1 MSIHIR
7 RAEPGDG
14 SLVAPLFDAYRVFYQ
29 QASDIEGALQFITDR
44 LLQNES
50 VIFIAYLND
59 APVGFTQLF
68 PIFTSVGMQRT
79 WLLNDLYVTE
89 HVRCKGIAGALLDA
103 AKSFG
108 RSTNSKWL
116 MLQTAID
123 NYPAQFLYLKNGW
136 VKETDFFYTVRL

>member
-89 HVRCKGIAGALLDA
+89 HVRCKALQELC
-103 AKSFG
+103 
-108 RSTNSKWL
+108 L
-116 MLQTAID
+116 MLQNHLAGAQTA
-123 NYPAQFLYLKNGW
+123 NG
-136 VKETDFFYTVRL
+136 